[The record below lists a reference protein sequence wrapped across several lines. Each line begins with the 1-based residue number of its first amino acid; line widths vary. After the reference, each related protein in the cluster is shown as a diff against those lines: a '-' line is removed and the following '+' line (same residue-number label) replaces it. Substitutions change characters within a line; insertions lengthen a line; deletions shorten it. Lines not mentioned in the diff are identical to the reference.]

1 MNKIVREHYPVS
13 KLPEDL
19 QQEFEGAKTVR
30 IIAELAESTTD
41 ERDFWSIP
49 IIELKPRTPDQVIA
63 DFNHMRS
70 LGLPSVTP
78 EEAVT
83 RIRELR
89 DEWEIN
95 VSIRANL
102 SRFEYYYRHGGSG

>member
-19 QQEFEGAKTVR
+19 REQFSGLETVTVVGEETEN
-30 IIAELAESTTD
+30 AEA

-49 IIELKPRTPDQVIA
+49 IDEIRTRTPEQVMA
-63 DFNHMRS
+63 DFNHIRS
-70 LGLPSVTP
+70 LGLANVTP
-78 EEAVT
+78 EEAVA

-89 DEWEIN
+89 DEWDD
-95 VSIRANL
+95 
-102 SRFEYYYRHGGSG
+102 